1 MNTLELIRQDA
12 QTLYK
17 QTCRDL
23 SGVAQFVNKV
33 HGVEYSEPDIQRM
46 INGKDPVEVEK
57 ARQAEKERRRQAARR
72 QSEDYRLYYRVR
84 VLPIQLKKAREKLA
98 RLEREAAD
106 LRMFD
111 LI

>member
-1 MNTLELIRQDA
+1 MNTVELVRNDA

-33 HGVEYSEPDIQRM
+33 HGVQYSEDDIRRI

-57 ARQAEKERRRQAARR
+57 ARHAEKERLRQQAFR
-72 QSEDYRLYYRVR
+72 ETDDYRLYYRVR
-84 VLPIQLKKAREKLA
+84 MLPIQLKKAREKLA
-98 RLEREAAD
+98 RLEREAAE

-111 LI
+111 LL